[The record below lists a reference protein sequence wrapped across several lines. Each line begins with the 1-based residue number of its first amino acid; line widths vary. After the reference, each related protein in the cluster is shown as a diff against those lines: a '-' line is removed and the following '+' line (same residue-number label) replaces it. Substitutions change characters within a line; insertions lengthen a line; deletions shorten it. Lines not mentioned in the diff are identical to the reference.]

1 MYLQLENTLKEISKR
16 EGDYAGFDNTLVE
29 AAKYGLEKFNEY
41 NNYMKGN
48 DIHYIASVLD
58 PRIKCQWLQKNVDDA
73 EGIIKRIRTFLK
85 SVYPPEPELPPHEND
100 RLHRSLE
107 YRFLEE
113 FETTTTIGNSTD
125 IDRYLDTP
133 SIAFKLNKADDQTLW
148 TLNWWDSNKFEFPC
162 MAQAARDYLPIPAS
176 EADVER
182 LFNVGRDVLGVRR
195 FAMSG
200 NTLRTV
206 MMLKDV
212 LRRKESGQY

>member
-1 MYLQLENTLKEISKR
+1 MYLQLENTLKGISKR
-16 EGDYAGFDNTLVE
+16 ERVYAGFDSTLVE

-41 NNYMKGN
+41 NGYIKGN
-48 DIHYIASVLD
+48 DIYYIASVLD
-58 PRIKCQWLQKNVDDA
+58 PRIKCQWLRRNVDNA
-73 EGIIKRIRTFLK
+73 EEVIKHIRKFLK
-85 SVYPPEPELPPHEND
+85 AAYPPEPELPPHENNH
-100 RLHRSLE
+100 LHRSLE

-113 FETTTTIGNSTD
+113 FETMTTTGDSTD

-133 SIAFKLNKADDQTLW
+133 PIAFKLNKADDQTLW
-148 TLNWWDSNKFEFPC
+148 TLNWWDGNKYEFPC

-176 EADVER
+176 EVDVER